1 MIGEVLR
8 LFRTV
13 EGEKANN
20 FAQKLGISPSYL
32 SLIESGKRQPSI
44 ELINKYADILGV
56 RPSGIMF
63 FYEEI
68 NDGKFKNSILKMS
81 RPILIKLIGR
91 LASQQSR

>member
-8 LFRTV
+8 LFRTI
-13 EGEKANN
+13 EGEKAHN

-56 RPSGIMF
+56 RPSGILF
-63 FYEEI
+63 FYEEV
-68 NDGKFKNSILKMS
+68 NDGEIKNSLLKMS
-81 RPILIKLIGR
+81 RPLLIKLIGR
-91 LASQQSR
+91 LASQHK